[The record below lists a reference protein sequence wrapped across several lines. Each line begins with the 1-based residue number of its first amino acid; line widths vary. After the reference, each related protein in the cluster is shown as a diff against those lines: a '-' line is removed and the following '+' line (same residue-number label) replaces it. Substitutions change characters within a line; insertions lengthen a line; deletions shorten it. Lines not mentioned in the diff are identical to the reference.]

1 MSVLRYL
8 HGQDVPADDAAQPGL
23 GSEVETNGTGDSRF
37 GAKATKR
44 QVKHDSGAAD
54 LEKVTDYMED
64 SEISSQNIEQAV
76 NLIGTKRSK
85 DHAEKVARQKELD
98 KVTISKE
105 DVELIMNEMEIP
117 KSQAEQT
124 LREHAGDV
132 VQAFI
137 SLTD

>member
-1 MSVLRYL
+1 MFASQVVYVVLQL
-8 HGQDVPADDAAQPGL
+8 
-23 GSEVETNGTGDSRF
+23 
-37 GAKATKR
+37 
-44 QVKHDSGAAD
+44 
-54 LEKVTDYMED
+54 
-64 SEISSQNIEQAV
+64 ISQAV

>member
-1 MSVLRYL
+1 
-8 HGQDVPADDAAQPGL
+8 
-23 GSEVETNGTGDSRF
+23 
-37 GAKATKR
+37 
-44 QVKHDSGAAD
+44 
-54 LEKVTDYMED
+54 
-64 SEISSQNIEQAV
+64 
-76 NLIGTKRSK
+76 
-85 DHAEKVARQKELD
+85 
-98 KVTISKE
+98 VTISKE